1 MEIFLKYQFLTYLY
15 DNIWPFRFIYEH
27 DKLTLIA
34 LGAITLVCI
43 LRGWYVPMLIA
54 SILLL
59 FFNCY
64 FLVDIPSL
72 SWGALFISWSDYL
85 FLRVVTVFIGI
96 WGIYR
101 YFHKGAGEWLTG
113 GTRV

>member
-1 MEIFLKYQFLTYLY
+1 MEIFLKYEFLTYLY

-34 LGAITLVCI
+34 LGAITLICFFI
-43 LRGWYVPMLIA
+43 RWYVPMLIA

-72 SWGALFISWSDYL
+72 SWGSLFFSWSNYL
-85 FLRVVTVFIGI
+85 PLRIVTVIIGI

-101 YFHKGAGEWLTG
+101 YFHKGAREWLTG
-113 GTRV
+113 ATKV